1 MKIHLSG
8 KKYSNGLKKATTMI
22 ALLVPVFSFA
32 AGPKVVSEASNPVAI
47 AMICTAV
54 VLLLAIY
61 ITSRLLIQQAK
72 IKVERFKSEQKEN
85 AAKAVTAAVILLFCC
100 LSGPLF
106 AQDAGA
112 ATDAAA
118 QVTVAPA
125 ALSDSSFYFLCTVI
139 AIELVILLGL
149 LSQLQAMMKVE
160 KVADIESS
168 VEAEATVTAKPSS
181 FKKWWDNFNKL
192 KPIQEEAS
200 IDLGHDYDGIRE
212 LDNRLPPWWLYGFF
226 LCILFAVVYLWQH
239 QVSHSAPNAIE
250 EYQTSVAEAAVA
262 KEAYLAKSKNSVDE
276 NTVKLL
282 TDADDLASGKKI
294 FSTVCAACHLA
305 DGGGIVGP
313 NLTDDYW
320 IHGGSIQDI
329 FKTLKYGW
337 PEKGMKSWKDDYSP
351 VQLAQIASF
360 VKSLHGTKPATPKE
374 PQGELYKEEN
384 TIAPATDSLKKDS
397 AKTSAFVR

>member
-8 KKYSNGLKKATTMI
+8 KKYSNGLKKAATMI
-22 ALLVPVFSFA
+22 ACLVPVLTFA
-32 AGPKVVSEASNPVAI
+32 GGPKVAVEASNPVAI
-47 AMICTAV
+47 AMMAIAV

-72 IKVERFKSEQKEN
+72 VKVERFKKEQKEN
-85 AAKAVTAAVILLFCC
+85 LSKAGTAAVILFLCFI
-100 LSGPLF
+100 SSSLF

-118 QVTVAPA
+118 QVTVVPA
-125 ALSDSSFYFLCTVI
+125 ALSDNSFYFLCIVI
-139 AIELVILLGL
+139 GAELVILLGL

-160 KVADIESS
+160 KVQHALISEG
-168 VEAEATVTAKPSS
+168 AKIAAAPKAVS
-181 FKKWWDNFNKL
+181 FKKWWEKFNKL
-192 KPIQEEAS
+192 KPVHEEAS

-212 LDNRLPPWWLYGFF
+212 LDNRLPPWWLYGFY
-226 LCILFAVVYLWQH
+226 LCIIFAIVYFWQH
-239 QVSHSAPNAIE
+239 EVSHSSPSTIE
-250 EYQTSVAEAAVA
+250 EYQASVSEAAIA
-262 KEAYLAKSKNSVDE
+262 KEAYLAKSKSSVDE
-276 NTVKLL
+276 NTVKFLR
-282 TDADDLASGKKI
+282 DADDLASGKKI
-294 FSTVCAACHLA
+294 FATVCAACHLT

-320 IHGGSIQDI
+320 VHGGSIQDI

-351 VQLAQIASF
+351 VQLAQIASY
-360 VKSLHGTKPATPKE
+360 VKSLHGTKPAVPKE

-384 TIAPATDSLKKDS
+384 TTAPATDSVKKDS
-397 AKTSAFVR
+397 AKISAFIH